1 LEPAVVL
8 SIRASEV
15 NNFSKPSANGQK
27 GNQLAEVDGE
37 FSDLGLWGRVCY
49 SSFSWVISSGR
60 FCELEIESYRLM
72 LNGLAGTP
80 SNWRVANSVD
90 AWEKGRS
97 VFEITH
103 FQVTNKEIHAYQ
115 SSA

>member
-1 LEPAVVL
+1 
-8 SIRASEV
+8 
-15 NNFSKPSANGQK
+15 
-27 GNQLAEVDGE
+27 
-37 FSDLGLWGRVCY
+37 
-49 SSFSWVISSGR
+49 
-60 FCELEIESYRLM
+60 M

-80 SNWRVANSVD
+80 PNWKVANSVD

-97 VFEITH
+97 VFVTH

>member
-1 LEPAVVL
+1 
-8 SIRASEV
+8 
-15 NNFSKPSANGQK
+15 
-27 GNQLAEVDGE
+27 
-37 FSDLGLWGRVCY
+37 
-49 SSFSWVISSGR
+49 
-60 FCELEIESYRLM
+60 M

-80 SNWRVANSVD
+80 LNWKVANSVD

-103 FQVTNKEIHAYQ
+103 FQVTTKEIHAYQ